1 MPAYLVGGENMIATF
16 FGAGKADINY
26 QLDEQKHDLEV
37 LRGNPS
43 LTQGLID
50 DLEFK
55 QKWATGVLSF
65 KKSPSPS
72 QREEIMDSFEEW
84 MSAGIGKDRMNILW
98 IEHKE
103 KAHEHIH
110 FTIPQ
115 VDLQSGK
122 QVSWF
127 VDSRDGKALKNWQDM
142 INLKYDLE
150 DPRAI
155 ENAQA
160 VSKERFKSSPKE
172 KIYSHLQE
180 KFEAG
185 EIKSRDDVLK
195 AVKGL
200 EGFSLAR
207 ESKNSISVR
216 EDGKNKNLRL
226 YGELFK
232 ADFNADTFK
241 QKSVM
246 DKLIDWGKSKGPIK
260 AVSLKSKEKDH
271 AKFCTWRGNM
281 MIKRCT
287 RKGSIDKNI
296 HNELEV
302 EVKHDR
308 TAKDLDKSISES
320 IKSCARLAH
329 DVKREIKQTGAKS
342 TEFQRSGHNEIA
354 ERIRKVSNT
363 NDQAQQDSGRVSEK
377 LSELKRESKD
387 ITQSPLPSREMC
399 ERYTRVARQHR
410 ALWGLKRQLSRV
422 HGAVK
427 DALQR
432 CSSCESTFRNIRS
445 RLREVLEARKAKEA
459 TKNRVTPRNAFASV
473 GMQSFMDDLTKQ
485 VKRNAERD
493 QDQDR
498 GQSRGGMSR

>member
-1 MPAYLVGGENMIATF
+1 MIASF

-55 QKWATGVLSF
+55 QKWASGVLSF

-84 MSAGIGKDRMNILW
+84 MAAGIGKDRMNILW
-98 IEHKE
+98 VEHKE

-142 INLKYDLE
+142 INLKYGLE

-180 KFEAG
+180 KFDAG
-185 EIKSRDDVLK
+185 EIKSREDVLK

-207 ESKNSISVR
+207 ESKNSLSVR

-246 DKLIDWGKSKGPIK
+246 DKLIDWGKSKTRVK
-260 AVSLKSKEKDH
+260 AVILNGKEKDH
-271 AKFCTWRGNM
+271 AKFCAWRGNM

-287 RKGSIDKNI
+287 RKGSIEKNI
-296 HNELEV
+296 HNELKV

-320 IKSCARLAH
+320 IKSCSRLAY

-342 TEFQRSGHNEIA
+342 TKHQRSEPNELA
-354 ERIRKVSNT
+354 GRIRKVSKT

-377 LSELKRESKD
+377 LYDLKQESQD
-387 ITQSPLPSREMC
+387 IAQSPLPSREMGKK
-399 ERYTRVARQHR
+399 YTRLARQHR
-410 ALWGLKRQLSRV
+410 ALWGLQRQLNRV

-427 DALQR
+427 NVIQR
-432 CSSCESTFRNIRS
+432 CTGCESTLGNIRS

-459 TKNRVTPRNAFASV
+459 TRNRVVQREKFTPIEQLASYRE
-473 GMQSFMDDLTKQ
+473 LTKELS
-485 VKRNAERD
+485 ERD
-493 QDQDR
+493 RDL
-498 GQSRGGMSR
+498 GMGR